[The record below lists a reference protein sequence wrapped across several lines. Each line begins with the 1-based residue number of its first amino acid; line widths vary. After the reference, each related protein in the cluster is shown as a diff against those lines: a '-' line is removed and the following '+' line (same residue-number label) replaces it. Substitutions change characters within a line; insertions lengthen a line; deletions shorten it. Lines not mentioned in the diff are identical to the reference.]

1 MISAIGLLLL
11 VTLAFA
17 EHQWAFLDRNNDGF
31 LDRSEVGLDSIP
43 DITWK
48 TISQLMDKNGDG
60 KVSLA
65 EYKNGQQQ
73 WQAQGD
79 KIAQMELAIQA
90 MDVNS
95 DGYLDRTEIP
105 GFSGFSDDTWN
116 AILSKIDTNMDG
128 RISLDEYIKN

>member
-1 MISAIGLLLL
+1 MQSEIG
-11 VTLAFA
+11 F
-17 EHQWAFLDRNNDGF
+17 
-31 LDRSEVGLDSIP
+31 DSIP

-65 EYKNGQQQ
+65 EYKDAQQQ

-95 DGYLDRTEIP
+95 DGYLDRVLT
-105 GFSGFSDDTWN
+105 TRLT
-116 AILSKIDTNMDG
+116 AINIATAINNFFKYSSCYKYSNC
-128 RISLDEYIKN
+128 YIMNGAV